1 MHGFAQLYLVIRME
15 EEEAI
20 KRITRLLEMGGTM
33 LATHHDCGA
42 PLFRYRG
49 EVVCPVCSFEEGA
62 ALQVPSQAEKV
73 AAESEGRP
81 SEKARSISAPEEGR
95 GEATELGVE
104 RGEKVVSSPETRDY
118 GEIAHREPTSG
129 KMGQKDGADQAK
141 EELQRVILQK
151 IREISEEMG
160 DEQDLGRL
168 KSQLEYVKEA
178 LEVLEHLRD

>member
-1 MHGFAQLYLVIRME
+1 ME

-49 EVVCPVCSFEEGA
+49 EVVCPVCSFEEVGA
-62 ALQVPSQAEKV
+62 SQVPSRAEKL
-73 AAESEGRP
+73 APGPEGRP
-81 SEKARSISAPEEGR
+81 SGKARSISAPEEER
-95 GEATELGVE
+95 GSATELGAKRAVE
-104 RGEKVVSSPETRDY
+104 VVSSPETGDY
-118 GEIAHREPTSG
+118 GEIAHREPVSG
-129 KMGQKDGADQAK
+129 KMGQKDHVDEAK
-141 EELQRVILQK
+141 EELKIVILQK
-151 IREISEEMG
+151 IRDISEKMR

-178 LEVLEHLRD
+178 LKVLEHLRD

>member
-1 MHGFAQLYLVIRME
+1 ME

-42 PLFRYRG
+42 PLFRYKG
-49 EVVCPVCSFEEGA
+49 EVVCPVCSFEEVGA
-62 ALQVPSQAEKV
+62 RQVPSQAEKF

-81 SEKARSISAPEEGR
+81 SSKLRSIPDEEER
-95 GEATELGVE
+95 VSATELEAE
-104 RGEKVVSSPETRDY
+104 RAIKVIPSPEIRDN
-118 GEIAHREPTSG
+118 GETAHREALSG
-129 KMGQKDGADQAK
+129 KMGQKDVVDLAK
-141 EELQRVILQK
+141 EELQRAILQK
-151 IREISEEMG
+151 IREISEKMR

-178 LEVLEHLRD
+178 LKVLELLRD